1 METQNVKKDKN
12 TKKNK
17 NAATMYALN
26 EENNGK
32 NGHSSFF
39 FGVFFIVLSAF
50 FFSLMSVFVRYA
62 GKLPTFQKALFRNSV
77 AAFVGLV
84 MLIKSRSFKLKK
96 GSFIPLLLRSAAG
109 TVGIVCNFYAIDHMA
124 ISDASMFNKLSPF
137 FTVIFSIFIIKERA
151 TLVDWLLV
159 GLAFVGVLFVS
170 RPTLEYAE
178 LLPPAIGLLGSL
190 GAGLAYAFVR
200 QLRNQGERAEMIV
213 FFFSLFSCVAVIPFV
228 IADHAP
234 MKIAQVGWLILAGC
248 AASGAQ
254 FSLTTAYKYAP
265 AKELSVFDYSQVLFA
280 AVWGMILFSEY
291 PTAWSVLGYAIIL
304 TAAILKWWLY
314 KRKNKK

>member
-1 METQNVKKDKN
+1 METRKVKKDKN
-12 TKKNK
+12 TEKIENG
-17 NAATMYALN
+17 ATMSVLSEKN
-26 EENNGK
+26 TNK
-32 NGHSSFF
+32 NGHSSLF

-62 GKLPTFQKALFRNSV
+62 GELPTFQKALFRNSV
-77 AAFVGLV
+77 AAFVGFI
-84 MLIKSRSFKLKK
+84 MLIKSRSFKIQK
-96 GSFIPLLLRSAAG
+96 GSFLPLLLRSAAG
-109 TVGIVCNFYAIDHMA
+109 TVGIVCNFYAIDHMP

-137 FTVIFSIFIIKERA
+137 FTVIFSIFIIKERT

-170 RPTLEYAE
+170 RPTLDYAE
-178 LLPPAIGLLGSL
+178 LLPPTIGLLGAL

-228 IADHAP
+228 VADHAP
-234 MKIAQVGWLILAGC
+234 MKAAQVGWLLLAGC

-254 FSLTTAYKYAP
+254 FSLTAAYKYAP

-291 PTAWSVLGYAIIL
+291 PTAWGVLGYAIIL
-304 TAAILKWWLY
+304 IAAILKWWLY
-314 KRKNKK
+314 KREKRK